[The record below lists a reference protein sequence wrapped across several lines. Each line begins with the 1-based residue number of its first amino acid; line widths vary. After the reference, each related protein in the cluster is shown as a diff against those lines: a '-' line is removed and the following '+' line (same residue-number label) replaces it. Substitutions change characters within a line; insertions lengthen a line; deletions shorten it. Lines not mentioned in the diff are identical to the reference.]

1 LFSLTVL
8 FGFMSIAALLYC
20 VVFILRELGA
30 NDAARGLMIASALCI
45 VASIA
50 FVYLT

>member
-30 NDAARGLMIASALCI
+30 SDAARGLMIASALCI
-45 VASIA
+45 VVSVAL
-50 FVYLT
+50 VYLT